1 MEFMVIV
8 YPGDPAVEA
17 GKLPDE
23 ETMIKMGEFN
33 KELAAAGVL
42 VDMNGLHPS
51 SKGARIRF
59 SNGAALVTDGPFIE
73 SRELVGGYWIWK
85 VASKEEAVN
94 WAKRAPMLHGEVLEL
109 RQIYAPEDFASAVA
123 EESYK
128 LLDQNASSR

>member
-33 KELAAAGVL
+33 KELAEAGVL
-42 VDMNGLHPS
+42 MDMNGLQPS
-51 SKGARIRF
+51 SKGARVRF
-59 SNGAALVTDGPFIE
+59 SDGSPIVTDGPFIE

-85 VASKEEAVN
+85 VGSKEEAVS

-109 RQIYAPEDFASAVA
+109 RQIYSPEDFASAVA
-123 EESYK
+123 EQSYK
-128 LLDQNASSR
+128 LLDQHENKR